1 MKYHFKIHREKN
13 GYWAECIELVGCCT
27 QGDDRKDLLD
37 NMKESLDSY
46 LSEAESSSVIFPEP
60 RKNLKSK
67 NIVEMQVSPN
77 VAFALQLRQIR
88 LKRNLTQKAMMSL
101 LGILH
106 LSNYQR
112 LENPKKA
119 NPELK
124 TLFELQNQL
133 PELSVVKIFG

>member
-1 MKYHFKIHREKN
+1 MKYHFKIHREKS
-13 GYWAECIELVGCCT
+13 GYWAECIELVGCRA
-27 QGDDRKDLLD
+27 QGDDRKDLSD
-37 NMKESLDSY
+37 NMKESLDLY
-46 LSEAESSSVIFPEP
+46 LSEPESSSVIFPEP

-67 NIVEMQVSPN
+67 NIIEVQVSPN

-88 LKRNLTQKAMMSL
+88 LKRNLTQKAMMSF
-101 LGILH
+101 LGIHH

-133 PELSVVKIFG
+133 PEMSLVKIFG

>member
-1 MKYHFKIHREKN
+1 MKYHFKTHRDKK
-13 GYWAECIELVGCCT
+13 GYWAECIELAGCRT
-27 QGDDRKDLLD
+27 QGNDKKELVV
-37 NMKESLDSY
+37 NMKEALDLY
-46 LSEAESSSVIFPEP
+46 LSEPETSSVVFPEP
-60 RKNLKSK
+60 RKNMKAK
-67 NIVEMQVSPN
+67 NVVEVQVSPSI
-77 VAFALQLRQIR
+77 AFALQLRQIR
-88 LKRNLTQKAMMSL
+88 LKRKLTQKAMMSF

>member
-13 GYWAECIELVGCCT
+13 GYWAECIELEGCRT
-27 QGDDRKDLLD
+27 QADNRKALLS
-37 NMKESLDSY
+37 NMKESLDLF
-46 LSEAESSSVIFPEP
+46 LSEPESSAVIFPEP
-60 RKNLKSK
+60 RKNIKSK
-67 NIVEMQVSPN
+67 DVVEVQVLPNI
-77 VAFALQLRQIR
+77 AFALQLRQIR
-88 LKRNLTQKAMMSL
+88 IKRNLTQKAMMSL
-101 LGILH
+101 LGMLH

-124 TLFELQNQL
+124 TLFDLQNQL

>member
-1 MKYHFKIHREKN
+1 MKYHFRIHKEKN
-13 GYWAECIELVGCCT
+13 GYWGECVELVGCRT
-27 QGDDRKDLLD
+27 QADDHKDLLN
-37 NMKESLDSY
+37 NMKKALNLI
-46 LSEAESSSVIFPEP
+46 LSEPDSSTVIFPEP

-67 NIVEMQVSPN
+67 NIVEVQVSPN

-88 LKRNLTQKAMMSL
+88 LKRNLTQKAMMSF

-106 LSNYQR
+106 VSNYQR

-124 TLFELQNQL
+124 TLFELQQQL
-133 PELSVVKIFG
+133 PELSVVKIFR

>member
-1 MKYHFKIHREKN
+1 MKYHFKISREKV
-13 GYWAECIELVGCCT
+13 GCSAECIELVGCRT
-27 QGDDRKDLLD
+27 QADNREELLD
-37 NMKESLDSY
+37 NMKQALDLY
-46 LSEAESSSVIFPEP
+46 LSEPESSTVIFPEP
-60 RKNLKSK
+60 RKNLKAK
-67 NIVEMQVSPN
+67 GILEVQVSPN

-88 LKRNLTQKAMMSL
+88 LKRKLTQKAMMSF

-124 TLFELQNQL
+124 TLFELQTHL
-133 PELSVVKIFG
+133 PELNMEKIFG